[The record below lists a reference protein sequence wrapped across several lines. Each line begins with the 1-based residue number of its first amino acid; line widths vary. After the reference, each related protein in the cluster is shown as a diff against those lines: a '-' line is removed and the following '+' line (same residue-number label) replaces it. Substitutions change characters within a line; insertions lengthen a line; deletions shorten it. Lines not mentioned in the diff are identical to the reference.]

1 MNKFSNILK
10 VNPNSDLYLN
20 FMNEISTK
28 INSIDNKAN
37 IPLSDRSLNKMK
49 FDSETL
55 NTNMEIEK
63 KFIVLPEL
71 RNKNSENIPIKI
83 VEEITDQDTKVILN
97 LKIIDIIPR
106 NVNDFTYAY
115 CQENQERYIS
125 NLIYLYLFI

>member
-49 FDSETL
+49 FDSHISSRNL
-55 NTNMEIEK
+55 EIEK

-71 RNKNSENIPIKI
+71 RNKNSENIPMKL
-83 VEEITDQDTKVILN
+83 VEEITDQDTRVILN
-97 LKIIDIIPR
+97 MKIIDIIPR
-106 NVNDFTYAY
+106 NVNDFTYGY
-115 CQENQERYIS
+115 CAENQER
-125 NLIYLYLFI
+125 